1 MDVQRTLRR
10 PIACVGIGLHSGNKV
25 KLTLRPAPAH
35 FGIRFRRTDLGNF
48 EVPATICNLAG
59 IQLATGL
66 ARNQVSVETVEHLL
80 AALVSLGVDNAA
92 IELNSPE
99 VPIMD
104 GSAAPFTYLIHE
116 AGVKRLSMPRQYLKI
131 IRPIAISRG
140 DKRIALYPS
149 DHFKVTYSI
158 SYDHPLLRHQSR
170 TLRITEESFIEEV
183 APARTFTFLKDVEM
197 LRQNGL
203 ALGGS
208 LENAIVLGE
217 TGVLNNVLRFEDEFV
232 RHKILDAIGDLAL
245 VGYPVIGHLVAHRA
259 GHALHTAFA
268 AKILEESHAWRLVE
282 APVEAPISARV
293 PLPLPVKNAA
303 VPRLAN

>member
-1 MDVQRTLRR
+1 M
-10 PIACVGIGLHSGNKV
+10 
-25 KLTLRPAPAH
+25 
-35 FGIRFRRTDLGNF
+35 
-48 EVPATICNLAG
+48 PATAQNLGG

-66 ARNQVSVETVEHLL
+66 ASNEVAVETVEHLL
-80 AALVSLGVDNAA
+80 AALVSVGIDNL
-92 IELNSPE
+92 IVELNSPE

-104 GSAAPFTYLIHE
+104 GSAAPFIYLIHE
-116 AGVKRLSMPRQYLKI
+116 AGVKRLQTPRKYLKI
-131 IRPIAISRG
+131 VRPIAISRG
-140 DKRIALYPS
+140 DKRIALFPS

-170 TLRITEESFIEEV
+170 TVRITEESFADEI
-183 APARTFTFLKDVEM
+183 APARTFTFLKDVEK

-217 TGVLNNVLRFEDEFV
+217 TGVLNNALRFEDEFV

-245 VGYPVIGHLVAHRA
+245 IGYPVIGHLVAHRA

-268 AKILEESHAWRLVE
+268 VKILEETHAWRLVE
-282 APVEAPISARV
+282 APVDIATP
-293 PLPLPVKNAA
+293 AA
-303 VPRLAN
+303 VGLPAHGVAARLAN